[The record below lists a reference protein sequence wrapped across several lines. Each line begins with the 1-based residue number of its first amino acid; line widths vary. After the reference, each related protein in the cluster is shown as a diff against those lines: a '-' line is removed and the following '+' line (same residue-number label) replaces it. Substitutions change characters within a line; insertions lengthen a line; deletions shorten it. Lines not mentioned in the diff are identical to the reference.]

1 MGHFIK
7 KHQQGFLAIM
17 AFLLLVLIG
26 AYGTL
31 VVRLLLKSF
40 NKAVIAP
47 PPPASVITFDISGA
61 EKILGL
67 PPSR

>member
-7 KHQQGFLAIM
+7 KHQQGFLGVM
-17 AFLLLVLIG
+17 ALVLLALVG
-26 AYGTL
+26 AYGAL
-31 VVRLLLKSF
+31 VIRLLLKSF
-40 NKAVIAP
+40 NRAVIAP
-47 PPPASVITFDISGA
+47 PPPASVITFDIPGA